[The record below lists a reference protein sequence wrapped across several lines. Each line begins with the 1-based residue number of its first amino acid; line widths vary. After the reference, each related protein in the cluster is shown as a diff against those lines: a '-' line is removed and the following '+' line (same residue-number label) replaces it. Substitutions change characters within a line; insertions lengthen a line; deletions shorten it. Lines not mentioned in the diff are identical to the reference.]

1 MNLSVSVTRNLP
13 KKTGQVCFQS
23 GIRTTGRSVERQ
35 TILPV
40 RSLLAKW
47 DQSIHLN
54 RYEGDHASSLM
65 VYQFNGVLESFQP
78 HQSIII
84 NDASRQLVLK
94 NQLDP
99 NANSV

>member
-1 MNLSVSVTRNLP
+1 M
-13 KKTGQVCFQS
+13 
-23 GIRTTGRSVERQ
+23 TGRSVERQ

-47 DQSIHLN
+47 DQSIHPN

-65 VYQFNGVLESFQP
+65 VYQSNGVLEFFQP

-84 NDASRQLVLK
+84 NDASRQLVIN
-94 NQLDP
+94 NQSIP
-99 NANSV
+99 TRTACGAYRRSNFS